1 MNEILKAATVSWKT
15 TFLGALVLVEALAVE
30 LQSVFDNDPSTV
42 ANWNM
47 VVIAA
52 TAFVGLLLS
61 KDADKSTEDH
71 KPARSRFNA

>member
-1 MNEILKAATVSWKT
+1 MNGILKAATVSWKT
-15 TFLGALVLVEALAVE
+15 TALGALVLVETMAVQ
-30 LQSVFDNDPSTV
+30 LQAVLDNNPETV

-71 KPARSRFNA
+71 KPARKRLPT